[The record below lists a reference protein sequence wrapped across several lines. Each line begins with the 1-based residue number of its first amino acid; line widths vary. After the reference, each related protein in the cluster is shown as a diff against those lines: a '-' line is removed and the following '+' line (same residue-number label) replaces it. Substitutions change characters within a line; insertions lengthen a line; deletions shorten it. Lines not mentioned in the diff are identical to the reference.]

1 MTVIT
6 LIGQPNVGKSSLFNR
21 LVGERKAIVSPI
33 SGVTRDRQI
42 ERVVDEQQYIDI
54 VDTSGWCDH
63 PEEDIENHMNDQLDM
78 AIELTDV
85 CLLVVNG
92 QHPITELDR
101 KLAKKLY
108 RANIPFWLIVNQC
121 DHGDEHPEYISD
133 FLSLSQANI
142 HYVSCLDRYGIND
155 LKASLMTAYAND
167 VPQTDQSSIPITFI
181 GKPNAGKSSL
191 INAILREQR
200 LIVSEHSGTTRDH
213 ISVPF
218 TYKHQSFRLIDTAG
232 MRKKQKN
239 PQELEKFS
247 TFRTLKAIMDADI
260 VCLLIDQTFGISEQD
275 MKLYDLCMQYQKSII
290 IVHTK
295 DDIKNQ
301 KHEEYFDHLR
311 QRSFLDIHPNISV
324 SAVSRDGIP
333 ELFRHLI
340 RISKAM
346 RMTYTTSHLSQLLTE
361 AVDAHQPPMINGR
374 RIKLRMAHPKG
385 IAPPHTIVVR
395 GKQTTSLPGHY
406 KRYLKQF
413 FIQALG
419 LKGCF
424 LDLQFEQDVNPYD

>member
-311 QRSFLDIHPNISV
+311 QKI
-324 SAVSRDGIP
+324 
-333 ELFRHLI
+333 
-340 RISKAM
+340 
-346 RMTYTTSHLSQLLTE
+346 LS
-361 AVDAHQPPMINGR
+361 
-374 RIKLRMAHPKG
+374 
-385 IAPPHTIVVR
+385 
-395 GKQTTSLPGHY
+395 
-406 KRYLKQF
+406 
-413 FIQALG
+413 
-419 LKGCF
+419 
-424 LDLQFEQDVNPYD
+424 